1 MSDMK
6 KIYHK
11 HGDGVQDP
19 DLVVQTDPLFRDVL
33 GSGFDRRDF
42 LKISAATAAAVGSGM
57 MAGPSFA
64 AKKKWDPVIKLGYIP
79 ITDAAALLTAHEMGF
94 FKKEGIDSVRPT
106 LIRGWSP
113 LVEGFSSHRFNLVH
127 LLAPIPVAMR
137 YNTNFPVKITAW
149 DHTNGSATVVGKDTG
164 IKTAADLGGK
174 QFAVPYWYSNHNIIS
189 QKMMRA
195 AGVTPV
201 IRPQSAKLAANE
213 CNIIVLPPPSMPP
226 ALAAKTID
234 AYCVAEPFAAL
245 GEVKAG
251 GKILRFTG
259 DVWKGHPC
267 CVVAMHEEDTT
278 DPDRAAWAQGVH
290 NAVIEAQIYLS
301 ENREEMSEVLSR
313 DGQKYYP
320 FPKEVVKRAMT
331 YYDPAYYNNPHAI
344 QHKEWG
350 QDRINFQAWPYPSAT
365 KLNVQYLKESVLT
378 GDTAFLDKLTPEH
391 VAEDL
396 VNYEFVKKALEA
408 NPKWKNDSSVPQSGD
423 PYTREELFAV

>member
-19 DLVVQTDPLFRDVL
+19 DLVVQADPLFRDVL

-301 ENREEMSEVLSR
+301 ENRDKMSEVLSR

-423 PYTREELFAV
+423 PYTREELFEV